1 MDFHFDLSLAE
12 NYHSNSQKIR
22 VMSENW
28 VGKNVFCQYVE
39 IHIFVICPII
49 CLSPIYNVI
58 TAEKF
63 LN

>member
-28 VGKNVFCQYVE
+28 VGKNVFC
-39 IHIFVICPII
+39 PII